1 MSPRSP
7 GTTCPMLSCDTGV
20 DAQHSS
26 PMAAVGHAFP
36 SPSAMAAVG
45 LCVRSKK
52 GEDAMSWLEA
62 EAGGEALLLI
72 MVADGHAG
80 SEAAQ
85 ISADNALPLVV
96 SKTKDGSAASLQA
109 ALRCVCERLHSLV
122 VSTSGT
128 AGTTLTIVVWN
139 AGRGELTIC
148 NLGDSAAVLVSATGH
163 TLLTT
168 DHRLSESP
176 EEFER
181 VRAAGA
187 RIGRVK
193 RDGGVA
199 GGPLRAWP
207 GGLAV
212 TRTIGDADCPY
223 VSAVPALQTAPGLHL
238 PAFYAVGR
246 FGERS
251 RCCFPAVGRLQPLL
265 RRRGRLLGRGLGCAL
280 ARSGC
285 HCSPARAWAL
295 VHECRSLPC
304 FFRLSLGRRAGA
316 RVRHGHG
323 RGRAGDDQGAQDARL
338 ARRHHL
344 RRRVAGAAAVGS
356 ERATT
361 KAKESDARAALPSV
375 QQRRLVSEFIGRV
388 VVRVHTPWADAAAL
402 ALRVAHGLARVQRQ
416 RLGAVGQR
424 NGRLGLGGWGR
435 GGRTRGAGVALA
447 RCTCQGGPVSANP
460 GDYLECGIEVA
471 SSPRKLT

>member
-1 MSPRSP
+1 
-7 GTTCPMLSCDTGV
+7 
-20 DAQHSS
+20 
-26 PMAAVGHAFP
+26 
-36 SPSAMAAVG
+36 
-45 LCVRSKK
+45 
-52 GEDAMSWLEA
+52 MSWLEA

-193 RDGGVA
+193 RDGGIA

-223 VSAVPALQTAPGLHL
+223 VSAVPALQTVA
-238 PAFYAVGR
+238 
-246 FGERS
+246 
-251 RCCFPAVGRLQPLL
+251 
-265 RRRGRLLGRGLGCAL
+265 
-280 ARSGC
+280 
-285 HCSPARAWAL
+285 CSPSSAAVVACSDGVWDALSHAQVAAL
-295 VHECRSLPC
+295 VREC
-304 FFRLSLGRRAGA
+304 ATA
-316 RVRHGHG
+316 TDAAERV
-323 RGRAGDDQGAQDARL
+323 
-338 ARRHHL
+338 
-344 RRRVAGAAAVGS
+344 
-356 ERATT
+356 TT
-361 KAKESDARAALPSV
+361 KALKTRGLRDDITCVAVWLGQPPWAASAPPRKPKSLTFGRLFRPSNRGSSSQSSSAESSSGCTPLGPTPLPSPSASPMGSP
-375 QQRRLVSEFIGRV
+375 VSSAGDLELWGNGMAGLGLEGGDAAGAPEAQESRSP
-388 VVRVHTPWADAAAL
+388 VVRVK
-402 ALRVAHGLARVQRQ
+402 VGL
-416 RLGAVGQR
+416 
-424 NGRLGLGGWGR
+424 
-435 GGRTRGAGVALA
+435 
-447 RCTCQGGPVSANP
+447 
-460 GDYLECGIEVA
+460 
-471 SSPRKLT
+471 